1 MAETIEETL
10 KTRGNVH
17 GDFVESAVFKDA
29 VGKLIRLTPNYDR
42 MGHACRQAMFMIVE
56 KMGRILYGNPTF
68 ADHWHDISGYAKLI
82 DDAIIKGKLA
92 TTIIKEATNG
102 NND

>member
-1 MAETIEETL
+1 MAEAIEETL

-17 GDFVESAVFKDA
+17 GDFVASAQFKDS
-29 VGKLIRLTPNYDR
+29 VNSIVRLTPNYIRMDR
-42 MGHACRQAMFMIVE
+42 ACRQALFMIVE
-56 KMGRILYGNPTF
+56 KMGRILYGEPHF

-82 DDAIIKGKLA
+82 DDAITDGRLKPV
-92 TTIIKEATNG
+92 KEATNG

>member
-1 MAETIEETL
+1 MAEAIEETL

-17 GDFVESAVFKDA
+17 GNFVTSAVFKDT
-29 VGKLIRLTPNYDR
+29 VNHLVSLTPNYDR

-56 KMGRILYGNPTF
+56 KMGRILYGEPIF

-82 DDAIIKGKLA
+82 DDAITNG
-92 TTIIKEATNG
+92 IIQPNKEVANG

>member
-1 MAETIEETL
+1 MAEPIEETL

-17 GDFVESAVFKDA
+17 GDFVSSALFKDA
-29 VGKLIRLTPNYDR
+29 VGKLISLTPNYGR
-42 MGHACRQAMFMIVE
+42 MGEACRQAMFMIVE
-56 KMGRILYGNPTF
+56 KMGRILYGEPIF

-82 DDAIIKGKLA
+82 DNAITEGKL
-92 TTIIKEATNG
+92 TPSKEVANG